1 MDFSIS
7 EPVEMD
13 ALYRTAVALLP
24 DGFPE
29 ILVFDE
35 LPTGGDAIR
44 LFFDDGRHV
53 LCLKYDGVFGL
64 QRTLIKELTNPSPA
78 HVHVGEDD
86 ILYHTLD
93 DKTTS
98 RFISCCLV
106 ISGMLGIA
114 CPQIAF
120 KSNMEDDGVAYTD
133 VNSIDI
139 KPSDEEAMD
148 IITLK
153 HIAHELRHLWQMKY
167 APEMEEKYVRSE
179 ESVEQYFMSDMETD
193 AEAFAN
199 TLIREL
205 TGIDLIDHAEGYMKG
220 NKKAIKRVREREN
233 EIVIDEEALFRLQAL
248 LGFLDD
254 EEE

>member
-1 MDFSIS
+1 MYFSVS

-64 QRTLIKELTNPSPA
+64 QRTLINELTNPSPA
-78 HVHVGEDD
+78 HVHVDEDN

-93 DKTTS
+93 DKMVY
-98 RFISCCLV
+98 RFTACCLI
-106 ISGMLGIA
+106 ISEMLGIA

-120 KSNMEDDGVAYTD
+120 KSNMEDNGTSYTD
-133 VNSIDI
+133 VNCIDI
-139 KPSDEEAMD
+139 KPSDEEAMEL
-148 IITLK
+148 ITLK

-179 ESVEQYFMSDMETD
+179 VSVEQYFMSDMETD
-193 AEAFAN
+193 AEAFAIK
-199 TLIREL
+199 LIREL
-205 TGIDLIDHAEGYMKG
+205 TGIDLIDHAEGYMMG
-220 NKKAIKRVREREN
+220 NKKAIKRVREREK
-233 EIVIDEEALFRLQAL
+233 EIVIDGESLLRLQVF
-248 LGFLDD
+248 LGLLDD